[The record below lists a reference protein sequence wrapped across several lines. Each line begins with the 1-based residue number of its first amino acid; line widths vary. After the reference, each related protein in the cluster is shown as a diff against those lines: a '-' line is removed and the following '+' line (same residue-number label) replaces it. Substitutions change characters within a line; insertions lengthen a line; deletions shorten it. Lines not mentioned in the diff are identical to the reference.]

1 MQSIPERCKNA
12 GMEKYM
18 NQRTAREGQNRRQQK
33 KDGVIWTVLTAIV
46 LIGSVLGNVVMGAV
60 LYNRF
65 ASGEGESW
73 EELQAERNRLAAV
86 SDQYASLLEDYA
98 VLNEKS
104 AEQSEELARLEEEK
118 KALLKQLEEYAL
130 DENAAEID
138 SLVQNAPYWFDAA
151 GNFIKWTGTDVPSGY
166 TRASVSVYYE
176 DLESGRSYGCGE
188 KLSYY
193 SASLIKAPYIY
204 ALLCEFAAAR
214 ERTAEGG
221 DLGIY
226 DWNRTVTLTDAMKR
240 NGSGTI
246 KSMPAGTQFTVKE
259 LMQYAIEVSDNTA
272 FHCLKTTYGYDFFFE
287 KAKELGVNSV
297 YEGSFDTLN
306 AEDACIFLRAIY
318 EFAEEN
324 DTEGQFLLESMK
336 KANYTVI
343 IPQAA
348 EGTET
353 AHKYGWDSKAYHDMA
368 IVFDKRPYIICV
380 MTNFNFSEGSQWR
393 EGINEYLREIVAKI
407 MEYHEQAAA
416 GWT

>member
-1 MQSIPERCKNA
+1 ME
-12 GMEKYM
+12 MEKYM
-18 NQRTAREGQNRRQQK
+18 NQRTAQESRSKRQQK
-33 KDGVIWTVLTAIV
+33 KDGVIWTVLTAI
-46 LIGSVLGNVVMGAV
+46 LLLFSVLGNVIMGAV

-65 ASGEGESW
+65 SSGEGESY

-86 SDQYASLLEDYA
+86 SEQYASLLENNA
-98 VLNEKS
+98 VLNEKI
-104 AEQSEELARLEEEK
+104 ADQSEELARLEEEK
-118 KALLKQLEEYAL
+118 KALQEQLDERAL
-130 DENAAEID
+130 DEFAAEID
-138 SLVQNAPYWFDAA
+138 RLVQNAPWWFDAA
-151 GNFIKWTGTDVPSGY
+151 GNFVKWDGTDVPSGY

-188 KLSYY
+188 ETSYY
-193 SASLIKAPYIY
+193 AASLIKAPYIY

-214 ERTAEGG
+214 ERTAEGE

-240 NGSGTI
+240 SGSGTI

-272 FHCLKTTYGYDFFFE
+272 FHFLKTTYGSDFFFE
-287 KAKELGVNSV
+287 KAKELGVSSV

-306 AEDACIFLRAIY
+306 AEDACVFLRAIY

-324 DTEGQFLLESMK
+324 DIEGQMLLESMK
-336 KANYTVI
+336 KANYTI
-343 IPQAA
+343 LIPQAA

-368 IVFDKRPYIICV
+368 IVFAKRPYVICI
-380 MTNFNFSEGSQWR
+380 MTNFDFSERSQWR
-393 EGINEYLREIVAKI
+393 EGINEYLREIAAHI
-407 MEYHEQAAA
+407 MEYHEQTAAER
-416 GWT
+416 T

>member
-1 MQSIPERCKNA
+1 
-12 GMEKYM
+12 M

-166 TRASVSVYYE
+166 TRASVSVY
-176 DLESGRSYGCGE
+176 
-188 KLSYY
+188 
-193 SASLIKAPYIY
+193 
-204 ALLCEFAAAR
+204 
-214 ERTAEGG
+214 
-221 DLGIY
+221 
-226 DWNRTVTLTDAMKR
+226 
-240 NGSGTI
+240 
-246 KSMPAGTQFTVKE
+246 
-259 LMQYAIEVSDNTA
+259 
-272 FHCLKTTYGYDFFFE
+272 
-287 KAKELGVNSV
+287 
-297 YEGSFDTLN
+297 
-306 AEDACIFLRAIY
+306 
-318 EFAEEN
+318 
-324 DTEGQFLLESMK
+324 
-336 KANYTVI
+336 
-343 IPQAA
+343 
-348 EGTET
+348 
-353 AHKYGWDSKAYHDMA
+353 
-368 IVFDKRPYIICV
+368 
-380 MTNFNFSEGSQWR
+380 
-393 EGINEYLREIVAKI
+393 
-407 MEYHEQAAA
+407 
-416 GWT
+416 